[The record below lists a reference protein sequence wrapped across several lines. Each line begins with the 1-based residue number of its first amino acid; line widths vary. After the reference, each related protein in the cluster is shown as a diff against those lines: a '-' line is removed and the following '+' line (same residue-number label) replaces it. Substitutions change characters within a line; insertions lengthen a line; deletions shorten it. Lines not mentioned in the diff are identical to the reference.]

1 MIDFIRKIRFGTDE
15 EILEILKGIKFE
27 LIENIN
33 NYRTYRGT
41 NNMGEFEIFKSL
53 GYGASVMFN
62 HKWCRNISDIVGE
75 IIL

>member
-41 NNMGEFEIFKSL
+41 NNMGEFEILMFPK
-53 GYGASVMFN
+53 YGASVMYN
-62 HKWCRNISDIVGE
+62 CKWCRSISDIVGE
-75 IIL
+75 IIK